1 MSIDIAT
8 VRQIAHL
15 ARIAVR
21 DEEVD
26 ALAGELGR
34 VLDFV
39 GQLAQADISGV
50 EPLAHPLDQALILRE
65 DVVTEPDQRDAFL
78 ALAPEAQSGLYL
90 VPKVIE

>member
-8 VRQIAHL
+8 VKQIAHL

-21 DEEVD
+21 EDEVAD
-26 ALAGELGR
+26 LAGELGR

-39 GQLAQADISGV
+39 GQLAQADTSGI
-50 EPLAHPLDQALILRE
+50 EPLAHPLDQRLILRP
-65 DVVTEPDQRDAFL
+65 DLVTESDQRDAFL

>member
-50 EPLAHPLDQALILRE
+50 EPLAHPLDQALTLRE